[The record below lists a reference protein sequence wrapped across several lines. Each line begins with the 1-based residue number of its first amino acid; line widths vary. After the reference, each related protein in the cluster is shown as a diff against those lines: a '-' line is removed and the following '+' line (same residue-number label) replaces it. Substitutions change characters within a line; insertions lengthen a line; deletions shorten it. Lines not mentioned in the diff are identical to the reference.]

1 MVLLLL
7 TSCDKNKSKIE
18 KMTVQ
23 FITSVKSQDKATV
36 YDMFPE
42 AKTFEDITLPD
53 SIPEGEIKVTK
64 DKKTGDYIASID
76 NARETKILFTKV
88 GEDKFKIKDTYCV
101 FLLDSA
107 NNEIAIKS
115 GVPLKQITDLTIAKL
130 FEADSEY
137 FNFLFDK
144 FADVISG
151 TLTYESGTWQ
161 AQGGWY
167 PTVTATVPIRNIGS
181 VPING
186 YEYSVEVNFY
196 SPNGTAASLKMVQEG
211 VDLEPGEAYTYTIF
225 PGGAYYRACMAHDFN
240 WTVSFV
246 YKNQS
251 PIDGLLMYA
260 KFTGKEFDE
269 FQAKHPNATKP
280 DAGADST
287 TVKQVKVT
295 GTNVRL
301 RTSPEINNSNII
313 KSSNGT
319 NLHPKKGATLD
330 CIGEAGEFY
339 KVKYQDKEA
348 YISKQ
353 FAEPI

>member
-1 MVLLLL
+1 MALLLF
-7 TSCDKNKSKIE
+7 TSCDQNKGKIE
-18 KMTVQ
+18 KLTEQ

-36 YDMFPE
+36 FDMFPE
-42 AKTFEDITLPD
+42 AKTFEDIILPD
-53 SIPEGEIKVTK
+53 SIPAGQISVTK
-64 DKKTGDYIASID
+64 NEKTGDYIALID
-76 NARETKILFTKV
+76 NARETKILFTKA

-130 FEADSEY
+130 FVEDSEY
-137 FNFLFDK
+137 FKFLFDK

-151 TLTYESGTWQ
+151 TLSYESGTWQ

-167 PTVTATVPIRNIGS
+167 PTVTVTQPIRNIGS
-181 VPING
+181 VPISGN
-186 YEYSVEVNFY
+186 EYSVEFNFY
-196 SPNGTAASLKMVQEG
+196 SPSGACASLKQVESG
-211 VDLEPGEAYTYTIF
+211 VDLEPGEAYTYTLF
-225 PGGAYYRACMAHDFN
+225 PGAGYYRVCMEHDFN
-240 WTVSFV
+240 WTVTFV

-260 KFTGKEFDE
+260 KFTGKEYEE
-269 FQAKHPNATKP
+269 FSAEHPSDAKANSDNA
-280 DAGADST
+280 
-287 TVKQVKVT
+287 VKKVKVT

-301 RTSPEINNSNII
+301 RTTPEINNSNII
-313 KSSNGT
+313 KGSKGR
-319 NLHPKKGATLD
+319 NLHPKKGETLD

-339 KVKYQDKEA
+339 RVKFQGKEA

-353 FAEPI
+353 FAKPV